1 MKWQIAKLVK
11 QQTNQVV
18 IDEEVDFSSL
28 VERNSDVRELSNVRI
43 SGEGRVKAS
52 EKRVIFKL
60 DISGTMT
67 LGCALTLEDV
77 IYPFRIQT
85 TEIFTWNDDAYDE
98 TSDEHLVTGNQ
109 IELAPIVWQNI
120 FLEIPLKVVSDNAYE
135 KLKAQGIEIES
146 EEEFY
151 ASKDAEKSKID
162 PRFEVLK
169 HLNLDE

>member
-1 MKWQIAKLVK
+1 L
-11 QQTNQVV
+11 

-28 VERNSDVRELSNVRI
+28 VERNSDVRALSNVRI

-52 EKRVIFKL
+52 EKRVIFRL

-77 IYPFRIQT
+77 MYPFEIQT
-85 TEIFTWNDDAYDE
+85 TEIFTWDNDAYDE
-98 TSDEHLVTGNQ
+98 MGDEHLVTGNQ
-109 IELAPIVWQNI
+109 VELASIIWQSI

-135 KLKAQGIEIES
+135 KLKAQGVEIES

-151 ASKDAEKSKID
+151 ASKDAEKPKVD

-169 HLNLDE
+169 NLDLDE